1 MGSIKAMPGGKFIAI
16 QVYLKKQE
24 KHQIKNRSLHLKQLE
39 KQDKK
44 YRKVSRRKETVNTRA
59 EINEK
64 KFTETIAN
72 INKTKL
78 VL

>member
-44 YRKVSRRKETVNTRA
+44 YHKVSRRKETVNTRA

-64 KFTETIAN
+64 KIYRD
-72 INKTKL
+72 KSKYQ
-78 VL
+78 

>member
-64 KFTETIAN
+64 KIYRD
-72 INKTKL
+72 KSKYQ
-78 VL
+78 